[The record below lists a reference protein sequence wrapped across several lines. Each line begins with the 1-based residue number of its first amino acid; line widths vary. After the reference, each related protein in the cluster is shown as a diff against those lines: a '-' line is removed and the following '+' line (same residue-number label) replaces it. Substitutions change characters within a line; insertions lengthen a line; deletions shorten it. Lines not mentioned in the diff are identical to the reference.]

1 MSGVSERQGWGPQQP
16 QQRGPLWLIQQPWV
30 QIALFVLL
38 LAPPAILGSQTVTI
52 VLVLGGL
59 VVIRVIDARARR
71 PKHGPSPELK
81 DAEDPL
87 PAVRDFVQ
95 GMGGGPYLG
104 LSADGG
110 WRQARAERA
119 VLLLGP
125 PDPVSHCSL
134 RVRHCANSPASD

>member
-30 QIALFVLL
+30 QIALLILL

-52 VLVLGGL
+52 VLVLAGL
-59 VVIRVIDARARR
+59 VVVRVIDARARR
-71 PKHGPSPELK
+71 PKQGPSPELK
-81 DAEDPL
+81 GAADPL

-95 GMGGGPYLG
+95 RKGGGPYLG
-104 LSADGG
+104 LTADGG

-125 PDPVSHCSL
+125 PDPVSHCPL